1 MTARPNL
8 GIPLSGMV
16 CQPASH
22 QFESNRGTWVLGN
35 LGVASGAVF
44 TDGDLDSDGAVTLVD
59 LSRLQGNLGQ
69 SLPSPSAS
77 HASVPEPSSLL
88 LAVVAFSLL
97 LIRRRAMCSPAF

>member
-22 QFESNRGTWVLGN
+22 QFESIRGTWVLGN

-44 TDGDLDSDGAVTLVD
+44 TDGDLDGDGAVTIFD
-59 LSRLQGNLGQ
+59 LSVLRLNLGQ
-69 SLPSPSAS
+69 SIPSPAASSTTSSARGS
-77 HASVPEPSSLL
+77 RIWA
-88 LAVVAFSLL
+88 ANWT
-97 LIRRRAMCSPAF
+97 CC